1 MISAAAILLGSLMSL
16 VRLEAKPSAETS
28 VVTTSTD
35 KPVQTAPQPANSER
49 ASPLAREKDSGKSI
63 SYTGHVLDAET
74 NKPVQGAKVTV
85 YRKLSRD
92 PKTGGWNELGSE
104 TYETAAD
111 GSYTFVIPPEEAA
124 QPSLYL
130 ETEVHH
136 PQYAAKSREGY
147 SHTMIRKNLAWVR
160 SPGIPKS
167 NSGRA
172 R

>member
-1 MISAAAILLGSLMSL
+1 M
-16 VRLEAKPSAETS
+16 
-28 VVTTSTD
+28 
-35 KPVQTAPQPANSER
+35 
-49 ASPLAREKDSGKSI
+49 
-63 SYTGHVLDAET
+63 
-74 NKPVQGAKVTV
+74 

-147 SHTMIRKNLAWVR
+147 SHTMIRKNLALGEEPWYSEIKLWPGEVITGTVVSPEGEPAGGHGNINVLRVR
-160 SPGIPKS
+160 
-167 NSGRA
+167 
-172 R
+172 